1 MLNQVL
7 ITGKFLQTEKEVA
20 KCKWSCMFGEVEVP
34 VEVLPTGLLCCY
46 SPPHRAGTVPFY
58 ITCSNRLACSEVRE
72 FEYRAGPSK
81 DTNASDSHTMEVLL
95 HERFERLLRL
105 GATVS
110 HCSSE
115 DIMEKQT
122 IVNKVIELM
131 EEQNLCMTDFMDLYE
146 PKNRELPLFG
156 KELKERFYTWLLHK
170 INEDGKGP
178 AFVDEEGQGVIHLAA
193 ALGYNWALKPILIS
207 GVSIDFRDV
216 NGWTPLHWAAFYGR

>member
-1 MLNQVL
+1 MLNQVH
-7 ITGKFLQTEKEVA
+7 ITGNFLKAENEVA

-34 VEVLPTGLLCCY
+34 VEVLPTGLLSCY

-58 ITCSNRLACSEVRE
+58 VTCSNRLACSEVRE
-72 FEYRAGPSK
+72 FEYRAGPS
-81 DTNASDSHTMEVLL
+81 EVPL
-95 HERFERLLRL
+95 HERFERLLCL

-122 IVNKVIELM
+122 IVNKVIALM
-131 EEQNLCMTDFMDLYE
+131 EEQNLCMTDLRDLYE
-146 PKNRELPLFG
+146 PKNRELPLNG
-156 KELKERFYTWLLHK
+156 KQLKERFYTWLLHK

-178 AFVDEEGQGVIHLAA
+178 AVLDESGQGIIHLAA
-193 ALGYNWALKPILIS
+193 ALGYNWALKPIVIS

-216 NGWTPLHWAAFYGR
+216 NGWTPLHWAAFYGW